1 MPKFEW
7 DENKNQSNQQKHKI
21 SFEDASDVFNDPDRL
36 NFRVKREGEER
47 FVTIGKAFLVFVTIV
62 YTMRSLIVRI
72 ISARRS
78 DKEERNEYLT
88 NKFTKSNDN
97 NE

>member
-21 SFEDASDVFNDPDRL
+21 SFEDASDVFNDADRL